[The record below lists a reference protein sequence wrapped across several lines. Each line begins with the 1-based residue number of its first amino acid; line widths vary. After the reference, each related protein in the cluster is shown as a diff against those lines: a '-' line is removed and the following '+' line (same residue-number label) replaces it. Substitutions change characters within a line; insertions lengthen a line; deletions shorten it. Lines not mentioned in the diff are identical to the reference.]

1 VSSFRRR
8 TPPRPVNSSPL
19 TPKELVHLVHV
30 SIASKYGADLA
41 QLTRVLAED
50 MRNTLNLF
58 WCDLDNNLP
67 KQIRLVLREVMG
79 DVHGKRVSESG
90 CPPPPVQQSNVS
102 QGGPGAAWDGGGTI
116 RVANLNLP
124 QPFY

>member
-1 VSSFRRR
+1 
-8 TPPRPVNSSPL
+8 
-19 TPKELVHLVHV
+19 VHLVDV
-30 SIASKYGADLA
+30 SITSKYGADLA
-41 QLTRVLAED
+41 QLTRILAED

-90 CPPPPVQQSNVS
+90 CPPPPR
-102 QGGPGAAWDGGGTI
+102 AA
-116 RVANLNLP
+116 V
-124 QPFY
+124 